1 MAAPALADQQC
12 GGPLDFPQPRLNG
25 TAPHMKEI
33 LFLVHRIPY
42 PPNKGDK
49 IRSFNLLKFL
59 AKSYRVHLGAFIDD
73 SSDWRHV
80 PDVEK
85 FCGETCLLPLHP
97 GRATL
102 KSLKGLAA
110 GLPLTVP
117 YYADARMSGW
127 VDRIVNERP
136 IHAVLVFSSAMVQY
150 AATYDSLPRI
160 IDFVD
165 VDSDKWRQ
173 YAARKSWPMNWV
185 YRREAE
191 YLARYD
197 RKAAN
202 SFNYS
207 LFVSENEA
215 GLFKDL
221 APEVEDRIL
230 SIENGVDTAYF
241 SDQSDHAN
249 PYSPGENVMVFTG
262 AMDYW
267 ANVDAVTWFAHD
279 IFPEIHRRM
288 SSARFYIVG
297 ARPTEA
303 VRNLARLEG
312 ITVTGAVEDVRP
324 FLKHARCAVTPL
336 RIARGIQNKV
346 LEAMAMGKSIVSTKA
361 AVEGIE
367 IHKPLDLFVAET
379 PREWLDAVVN
389 ALRAESLP
397 LTSERNR
404 EFVVQRY
411 SWESSLQRLQGLLE
425 AI

>member
-1 MAAPALADQQC
+1 M
-12 GGPLDFPQPRLNG
+12 DFSQPRLNG

-49 IRSFNLLKFL
+49 IRSFNLLKYL
-59 AKSYRVHLGAFIDD
+59 SKSYRIHLGAFVDD
-73 SSDWRHV
+73 PNDWRYA
-80 PDVEK
+80 PDVRN

-97 GRATL
+97 GRAKL

-110 GLPLTVP
+110 ELPLTVP
-117 YYADARMSGW
+117 YYADTRMSVW
-127 VDRIVNERP
+127 VNRVLNERP
-136 IHAVLVFSSAMVQY
+136 IHAVLVFSSAMAQY
-150 AATYDSLPRI
+150 VAKYDSLLRI

-173 YAARKSWPMNWV
+173 YAAQKPWPMSWI

-197 RKAAN
+197 RKVAN

-215 GLFKDL
+215 GLFKAL
-221 APEVEDRIL
+221 APEVKDRTL

-241 SDQSDHAN
+241 SDQAAHAN
-249 PYSPGENVMVFTG
+249 PYSPDENVMVFTG

-267 ANVDAVTWFAHD
+267 ANVDAVTWFAHEV
-279 IFPEIHRRM
+279 FPEIRRRM

-297 ARPTEA
+297 TRPTEA
-303 VRNLARLEG
+303 VRNLARIEG
-312 ITVTGAVEDVRP
+312 VAVTGAVDDVRP

-346 LEAMAMGKSIVSTKA
+346 LEAMAMGKPIVSTEA
-361 AVEGIE
+361 AIEGIE
-367 IHKPLDLFVAET
+367 IRKPLDLLIAET
-379 PREWLDAVVN
+379 SAEWVDIVSQ
-389 ALRAESLP
+389 ALCADSLP
-397 LTSERNR
+397 AKSERNR
-404 EFVVQRY
+404 AFVVQRY
-411 SWESSLQRLQGLLE
+411 GWENSLCRLGTLLE